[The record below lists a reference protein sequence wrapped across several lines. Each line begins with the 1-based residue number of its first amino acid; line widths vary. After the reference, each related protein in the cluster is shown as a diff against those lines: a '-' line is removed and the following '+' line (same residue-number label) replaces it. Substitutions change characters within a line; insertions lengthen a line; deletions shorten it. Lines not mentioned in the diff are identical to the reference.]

1 MGLRVQVDNLMEHH
15 SQKSLFAVVLG
26 EMQDGGLPH
35 IGCRCPRCVSGRVGY
50 AACLAIVD
58 VRGAETAVYLLD
70 ATPDIKYQLNPL
82 AEWLGPHPQRPNRF
96 NPPTAVFLTHA
107 HMGHIGGLPQ
117 LGPEAMAVDGL
128 PVYASAELVSLLQG
142 TRLWSPMVQGLA
154 LRQFSPNQ
162 SITLA
167 PELTLTP
174 IPVPHRDELGTGT
187 FAFLINGPAKS
198 LLYLPDIDSWQAW
211 DAAHSILQTVD
222 VALVDGSF
230 YSLAELNGRP
240 PVAHPL
246 ISDTLAFFADWP
258 GELVFTHFN
267 HTNPILEPDSDA
279 AQIIQQAGAK
289 LAYPGMRY
297 SFD

>member
-1 MGLRVQVDNLMEHH
+1 
-15 SQKSLFAVVLG
+15 
-26 EMQDGGLPH
+26 
-35 IGCRCPRCVSGRVGY
+35 
-50 AACLAIVD
+50 
-58 VRGAETAVYLLD
+58 
-70 ATPDIKYQLNPL
+70 
-82 AEWLGPHPQRPNRF
+82 
-96 NPPTAVFLTHA
+96 
-107 HMGHIGGLPQ
+107 
-117 LGPEAMAVDGL
+117 
-128 PVYASAELVSLLQG
+128 LLQE
-142 TRLWSPMVQGLA
+142 TRLWSPMVQGLD

-167 PELTLTP
+167 PDLTLTP